1 MPLFSKKQP
10 AQPQPRR
17 NPAAEHNARLRAGSA
32 QQTPPAQ
39 KPVQPISATRPQT
52 PPSPV
57 AAQTGP
63 GQRLRDLTRASAS
76 APLPLPDAPARTSL
90 SGHGHDDDDRFD
102 WKLRQ
107 PTLRKSLRAA
117 SKLYKLFSMI
127 VDVVLIL
134 LVLVLA
140 VSLKNANDTLN
151 HVLSGLY
158 ENFVVMDSAVISTNI
173 RVEDASIPLDFTL
186 PVVQSETYVTL
197 TRDVT
202 IRNATVGVLSLPTTV
217 TLPAGT
223 TLPVALSMEV
233 PVQTTLLVDL
243 EVPVNIKLAE
253 ANPPPPAGSLHEAFL
268 GLQDTIGPFYCLF
281 DHPADSPAAFACDGN
296 RYVPTSRP

>member
-1 MPLFSKKQP
+1 MPPFSKKQP
-10 AQPQPRR
+10 DQPPPRR

-39 KPVQPISATRPQT
+39 KLTQPTSASGPKIT
-52 PPSPV
+52 PAPS
-57 AAQTGP
+57 AAQAGP
-63 GQRLRDLTRASAS
+63 GQRLRDLTRATAS
-76 APLPLPDAPARTSL
+76 APLPIPTVPAETSV
-90 SGHGHDDDDRFD
+90 SEGRHGDDDRFD
-102 WKLRQ
+102 WKLRR
-107 PTLRKSLRAA
+107 PSLRKSVKAA
-117 SKLYKLFSMI
+117 SKLYKLFAMI

-158 ENFVVMDSAVISTNI
+158 ENFVIMDNAVISTNI

-223 TLPVALSMEV
+223 TLPVSLSMEV

-253 ANPPPPAGSLHEAFL
+253 ANPPPPASSLHEAFL
-268 GLQDTIGPFYCLF
+268 GLQNTVGPFYCLF

-296 RYVPTSRP
+296 RYVPTTSP